1 MSEKGTLHS
10 GWTSVLW
17 MANMLSRMYVG
28 ADSSG
33 QLETSV
39 RISTFAAFVR
49 RKSAIV
55 LRERLGMEERPSE
68 RRPGCAGMA
77 ARRSGV
83 TGLLEI
89 SR

>member
-1 MSEKGTLHS
+1 
-10 GWTSVLW
+10 
-17 MANMLSRMYVG
+17 MANMLSRMEVG
-28 ADSSG
+28 GDNSV

-39 RISTFAAFVR
+39 RISTFTAFVR
-49 RKSAIV
+49 RKSAIAW
-55 LRERLGMEERPSE
+55 RERLGIEERPSE

-77 ARRSGV
+77 AKWSGV